1 MSTNLSPAKGNTV
14 AQDASASPPYRFWLS
29 VALLAATVMQV
40 LDITIVSVA
49 LPYMAGSLSAN
60 TSQISWVVT
69 SYLVAAAI
77 STPLT
82 GFLAA
87 RWGRRRLLLASLG
100 GFVVVSGLCGVSQDL
115 MEIVFL
121 RLLQGLVGAPLPS
134 LAQAMLIEA
143 YPPEMRGRITARW
156 SLAVV
161 AGPILGPVIGGILVT
176 HLDWR
181 WVFYVNLPAGLL
193 AWMLV
198 YRFSSPSTT
207 IEKRRIDLL
216 GFASMA
222 IGLGALQVVLDQGNT
237 MGWFSSQRIVILT
250 MLVVLTL
257 SLFLWRALTRDDSI
271 VHLRLLRNRDFGIAS
286 LASIT
291 FGAGFYGI
299 VTYQPIFLEHLLG
312 YPPETAGWISAARG
326 ITAML
331 GMLITGRLIHRTG
344 PLVWALT
351 GCVISAVGGYA
362 MTGYDLHIGLS
373 AALWPGI
380 LQGVGLGMAFT
391 AIATLAFRSLPKTST
406 ADAAGLFGVMRVL
419 GGAIGV
425 SLMATLLSHCTQSA
439 WNHLGGFVTA
449 FNPALHDYLDALPTS
464 SLPAQFTLLQ
474 QVLLRHAEMQAYLN
488 GFYALA
494 AIFLL
499 STILL
504 LIAIRFRGGATIR
517 PGPRG

>member
-1 MSTNLSPAKGNTV
+1 MSTNVSSAKGTAV
-14 AQDASASPPYRFWLS
+14 ALDASASSQQRFWLS

-60 TSQISWVVT
+60 TTQISWVVT

-87 RWGRRRLLLASLG
+87 RVGRRRLLLISLG
-100 GFVVVSGLCGVSQDL
+100 GFVVVSGLCGISQNL

-161 AGPILGPVIGGILVT
+161 AGPILGPVIGGILVS

-193 AWMLV
+193 AWMLA
-198 YRFSSPSTT
+198 YRFSSPSTA
-207 IEKRRIDLL
+207 IEKRRIDHL

-222 IGLGALQVVLDQGNT
+222 IGLGTLQIVLDQGNT
-237 MGWFSSQRIVILT
+237 MGWFSSQRIV
-250 MLVVLTL
+250 MLTL
-257 SLFLWRALTRDDSI
+257 LTLLALGFFLWRALTRADSI
-271 VHLRLLRNRDFGIAS
+271 VHLRLLGNRDFGVAS
-286 LASIT
+286 LASII

-312 YPPETAGWISAARG
+312 YPPETAGWVSAARG

-331 GMLITGRLIHRTG
+331 GMLLTGRLIHRTG
-344 PLVWALT
+344 PLVWALA
-351 GCVISAVGGYA
+351 GCGISAVGGYA
-362 MTGYDLHIGLS
+362 MTRYDLHMGLT

-391 AIATLAFRSLPKTST
+391 AIATLAFRSLPKTAF

-425 SLMATLLSHCTQSA
+425 SLMSTLLSQCTQST

-449 FNPALHDYLDALPTS
+449 FNPAFQEYVHALPTTS
-464 SLPAQFTLLQ
+464 PPAQFALLQ
-474 QVLLRHAEMQAYLN
+474 QVLLRQAEMQAYLD

-494 AIFLL
+494 AIFLF
-499 STILL
+499 STLIL
-504 LIAIRFRGGATIR
+504 LIAIRCRVGATAR
-517 PGPRG
+517 PDPRG